1 MCTFSNVINLGYVAL
16 RQYGCIESY
25 LVNPVY
31 VCTCVC
37 MCLEDFVEF
46 PDCEAIQRRTS
57 AFQRRFVEHFLTLY
71 SSLPSSV
78 QTSALSVAVRRRS
91 NQPINDAETSSAAA
105 AATASSPDVVI
116 SLHQYL
122 DASESCAEVPLQLPA
137 SEYALTVSPTHF
149 DLIRRARVD
158 GCADSAA
165 LARLIIADVAAEAAT
180 ELSRSFE
187 YQLVLLGD
195 EEGLAARLG
204 AQRGAERAMEYLKLS
219 SRHVDTNSLL
229 RGVVEGRPAV
239 VPATVSVIIGRHS
252 ELHWNVD
259 DMFLRPGLRRERLL
273 VAGGVQVLG
282 GYGTPWR
289 FYASTDGIDATLYGY
304 RGQLLA
310 RDFHSEWVRGGR
322 QPSYCLDVDEETSYD
337 IEVPW
342 RTDDFHRSYRPYRR
356 LVGSAVLASYA
367 ALSDEE
373 KSGVGLA
380 EFVQR
385 LQGDAFR
392 RDEVEPVFRPLTPSF
407 RREEFTPSISK
418 PNPNFKASPVSRPL
432 TSHGFCGEESVPG
445 SNLMPES
452 HSPAHDQ
459 SHVSATDN
467 CREGFIL
474 ASSSTMEKNSLARQS
489 VDLLHDS
496 ALSNGKLTDVGSC
509 GGVAVH
515 ETVMSEGRHGS
526 SPDQPATCS
535 ITAQRR
541 PPPPV
546 VKPKPSLELR
556 RRVSTNFSNG
566 QTMTSLPA
574 AQRQSSTPVD
584 GSNSSSEVT
593 VRFPTLD
600 ELFGAEL
607 AAIRR
612 SSAQL
617 TGSADTNSHPAS
629 NLSPLHSESTETT
642 SSAANDDVTVNGS
655 ASQRA
660 TTLLTSDI

>member
-1 MCTFSNVINLGYVAL
+1 MVV
-16 RQYGCIESY
+16 ESY
-25 LVNPVY
+25 LINPVW
-31 VCTCVC
+31 VCARVCVC
-37 MCLEDFVEF
+37 LEEFVEF
-46 PDCEAIQRRTS
+46 ADYEAIRRRTS

-91 NQPINDAETSSAAA
+91 NQPINDAETSSSS
-105 AATASSPDVVI
+105 AATASSPDVII

-122 DASESCAEVPLQLPA
+122 DASDSCAEVPLQLPA

-165 LARLIIADVAAEAAT
+165 LARLIVSDVAAEAAT
-180 ELSRSFE
+180 ELSRAFE

-204 AQRGAERAMEYLKLS
+204 AQRAAERAVEYLKLS
-219 SRHVDTNSLL
+219 SLHVDVNSLL

-239 VPATVSVIIGRHS
+239 VPATVSVIIGQQS

-273 VAGGVQVLG
+273 VAGGVQVVG

-310 RDFHSEWVRGGR
+310 RDFHSEWLRGGR
-322 QPSYCLDVDEETSYD
+322 QPSYRLDVDEEMSYD

-356 LVGSAVLASYA
+356 LIGSAVLASYA
-367 ALSDEE
+367 TMSEEE
-373 KSGVGLA
+373 KSSVSLA

-392 RDEVEPVFRPLTPSF
+392 RDEVEPVFRPLTTSF
-407 RREEFTPSISK
+407 CREEFTPSISNL
-418 PNPNFKASPVSRPL
+418 NPNFRASPMSTPVTSR
-432 TSHGFCGEESVPG
+432 GFCGEESVAG
-445 SNLMPES
+445 SNLIPES
-452 HSPAHDQ
+452 DSAAYDQ
-459 SHVSATDN
+459 PHVTATNNN
-467 CREGFIL
+467 CREGFVL
-474 ASSSTMEKNSLARQS
+474 ASSSTLIKNSPARQS
-489 VDLLHDS
+489 VELFHDS
-496 ALSNGKLTDVGSC
+496 SVSNGKLTDVGSG
-509 GGVAVH
+509 GGVAVQ
-515 ETVMSEGRHGS
+515 ETVMSEGRQ
-526 SPDQPATCS
+526 PDQSAVCA

-574 AQRQSSTPVD
+574 AHRQSSTPVD

-593 VRFPTLD
+593 VRFPTVD

-612 SSAQL
+612 SSPH
-617 TGSADTNSHPAS
+617 SADTSSHPAS
-629 NLSPLHSESTETT
+629 NLSPQDSESTKMS
-642 SSAANDDVTVNGS
+642 SSAPNNDVIVAGS
-655 ASQRA
+655 SSQRPA
-660 TTLLTSDI
+660 TLLTSDI